1 MNITRP
7 YSPRH
12 GLWEVSGT
20 NGGTTLCGHQGG
32 QGCDATAQLQPG
44 KIWRLYEWKQWKMV
58 EVGLAPVKMEA
69 KIRNRNITRFPH
81 PRLALQLL
89 C

>member
-58 EVGLAPVKMEA
+58 EVGLGPVKMEA
-69 KIRNRNITRFPH
+69 EP
-81 PRLALQLL
+81 QY
-89 C
+89 

>member
-7 YSPRH
+7 YSPGH

-20 NGGTTLCGHQGG
+20 NGGTTLCSHQGG

-44 KIWRLYEWKQWKMV
+44 KI
-58 EVGLAPVKMEA
+58 
-69 KIRNRNITRFPH
+69 
-81 PRLALQLL
+81 
-89 C
+89 